1 MIQKIR
7 LNITLADEII
17 HDDKALDGFIFAYM
31 VKLTFVSGRINNAS
45 TRRICEVLGI
55 GNRVCRRALQS
66 ALNHGYVRLEGNDI
80 IAANINERRDHV
92 RPLSKNLKRMSE
104 RTKDDL
110 IRCPFRFTELRK
122 IIRKDVIKNHIQK
135 QNDFCN
141 TIESSVNPHSKN
153 ELYRAKKRIKRMCK
167 KPIAENTDRLSTKRI
182 MEIANISRS
191 TAKTLMRGMVRN
203 GDITKK
209 HNIEQ
214 TDIDIQRELGISHT
228 VYGFKKA
235 AKRWILNFAEN
246 VQKGFPT
253 LRWRWID
260 ETNCRLMVDIQY
272 ANSYRVVNPDIHI
285 IM

>member
-31 VKLTFVSGRINNAS
+31 VKLTFVSGRINNAN

-66 ALNHGYVRLEGNDI
+66 ALKHGYVRLEGNDI
-80 IAANINERRDHV
+80 IAVNINEHRDHAC
-92 RPLSKNLKRMSE
+92 PLLKNLKRISE

-153 ELYRAKKRIKRMCK
+153 ELYRAKRRIKRMCK
-167 KPIAENTDRLSTKRI
+167 RPIAENTDRLSTKRI

-191 TAKTLMRGMVRN
+191 TAKTLMRDMVR
-203 GDITKK
+203 GGEIEKYR
-209 HNIEQ
+209 NIEQ
-214 TDIDIQRELGISHT
+214 TDIDIQHELRSEYT
-228 VYGFKKA
+228 KCGFKQA
-235 AKRWILNFAEN
+235 AKHWILNFAEN
-246 VQKGFPT
+246 VQKGFPI

-260 ETNCRLMVDIQY
+260 EMNCRLMVDIQY
-272 ANSYRVVNPDIHI
+272 ANSYKVVNPETRI
-285 IM
+285 IL